1 MKGIDGSLFRCG
13 HLPSGE
19 TGSRL
24 KRLEEQGDFA
34 CAPRAP
40 INQDARS
47 RWSPLYTNLQERVA
61 NRRFEMRPRL
71 DLFLRLLHD
80 AVTKGMLRCLCVCSY
95 EIPHRG
101 SKKKKKRRRV
111 AFCSLPIFEGDRLW
125 CCFCVSCFLK
135 PCGTCAGKLWR
146 GNSALWNPDIQTS
159 HWLYDMSFFFKC
171 PTPLEALCC
180 CWHCNDDRC
189 CLAFAVCMAKGGL
202 AVMGMSQ
209 LCPCGVLRYF
219 FRGICQVWCKKCG

>member
-1 MKGIDGSLFRCG
+1 MQDRVGHHCTRICRSAWQIDALKCARGWTFFSACSMTP
-13 HLPSGE
+13 LPRGCF
-19 TGSRL
+19 
-24 KRLEEQGDFA
+24 DIYV
-34 CAPRAP
+34 CAR
-40 INQDARS
+40 
-47 RWSPLYTNLQERVA
+47 
-61 NRRFEMRPRL
+61 MRYRI
-71 DLFLRLLHD
+71 
-80 AVTKGMLRCLCVCSY
+80 VGV
-95 EIPHRG
+95 
-101 SKKKKKRRRV
+101 KKKKRRRV

-219 FRGICQVWCKKCG
+219 FRGICQVLCKKYG